1 MMKDTFVALRIDS
14 QYIEGMV
21 VVNNYCIRGQLKS
34 SLNWMMIEKGFAS
47 KEEAISRMKELNTD
61 GLDMY
66 DSAGYGIK

>member
-1 MMKDTFVALRIDS
+1 MKDKFVALRIDS

-34 SLNWMMIEKGFAS
+34 TLNWMMIEKGFSS

-66 DSAGYGIK
+66 DSAGYGI